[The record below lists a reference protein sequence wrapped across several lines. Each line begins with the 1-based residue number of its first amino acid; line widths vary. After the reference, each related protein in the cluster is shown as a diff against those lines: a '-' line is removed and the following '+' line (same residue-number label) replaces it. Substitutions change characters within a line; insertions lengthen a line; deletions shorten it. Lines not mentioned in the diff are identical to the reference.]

1 MAEFDPNHQ
10 PPPSE
15 APPTPPKKYVK
26 RTAFFIT
33 ATVIALVLLMAAV
46 MDPLV
51 NAINYIFSLL
61 SPLLIGAVI
70 AYLCNPI
77 LKLYEYRVFRRMER
91 GNMRRGLSLLMTVVT
106 AIGILALICAMMIP
120 QLIASIN
127 ELMANYDVYINSFLG
142 WFQNILDSATENMPV
157 NVVDISDIEKLTEYL
172 NTIFGSVEENYTSIF
187 ANLENILAG
196 GNVVEKVWELL
207 QTFFTSL
214 VNIILGI
221 FIAFYILASK
231 EKRAAQI
238 RKFRRA
244 MFNEKVDGTI
254 QEVVT
259 LANKTFGGFFYGKI
273 LDSLVI
279 GILTFILLTIFEISP
294 YNLLIATFV
303 GITNIIPVF
312 GPFIGAIPSAF
323 IMLISNPSKFFLF
336 IILVLIIQQIDGNLL
351 CPKIQGDNTGIS
363 SLAVLVSITIAS
375 GQWGVI
381 GMVIGVPICAVIIE
395 LVKRLLEY
403 RLESIGE
410 PTDTV
415 AYYPE
420 DALGNAEKDVHYEHS
435 GLLYQYE
442 HSALKPKVEKIKARL
457 YKLMGY
463 KGKTEDPSGDPSQE
477 AETQGP
483 DGDSAPL
490 ADDTAQRTADVTLAD
505 VAEDVDGHEEEACA
519 SSTRTTSSG
528 EDS

>member
-33 ATVIALVLLMAAV
+33 ATVIALVLFMAAV

-312 GPFIGAIPSAF
+312 GPFIGAIPTFF
-323 IMLISNPSKFFLF
+323 IVLISNPGRAILFLF
-336 IILVLIIQQIDGNLL
+336 LILIIQQLDGNIIG
-351 CPKIQGDNTGIS
+351 PKILGDNTGVS
-363 SLAVLVSITIAS
+363 SLCVIIAISICSTL
-375 GQWGVI
+375 WGVL
-381 GMVIGVPICAVIIE
+381 GMIIGVPIFAVVIE
-395 LVKRLLEY
+395 LIKRLLEK
-403 RLESIGE
+403 RLTAKGA
-410 PTDTV
+410 PTDTQD
-415 AYYPE
+415 YYSE
-420 DALGNAEKDVHYEHS
+420 DAVGNAELDVHYEHAT
-435 GLLYQYE
+435 LLYRYE
-442 HSALKPKVEKIKARL
+442 HSRFRPRIEHAWDKFLGSLGLQSKRTKAEQSRSDQASAEEDDSEHPK
-457 YKLMGY
+457 
-463 KGKTEDPSGDPSQE
+463 T
-477 AETQGP
+477 
-483 DGDSAPL
+483 
-490 ADDTAQRTADVTLAD
+490 
-505 VAEDVDGHEEEACA
+505 
-519 SSTRTTSSG
+519 
-528 EDS
+528 